1 MSALKTPLKICG
13 SPWSD
18 ENRTYISEHN
28 GGIFVSL
35 SGLYHY
41 ARAEEIVVA
50 VNSHA
55 KHMAT
60 IKELSEALGP
70 FAEVA
75 DYYDP
80 SEGDDK
86 EMAWSHD
93 FTIGSLR
100 RARAA
105 IAAAKESE

>member
-41 ARAEEIVVA
+41 AHAEEIVVA

-55 KHMAT
+55 KHKAT
-60 IKELSEALGP
+60 IKELSEALEGMLN
-70 FAEVA
+70 E
-75 DYYDP
+75 YDQA
-80 SEGDDK
+80 SRY
-86 EMAWSHD
+86 
-93 FTIGSLR
+93 GSPM
-100 RARAA
+100 ARAA
-105 IAAAKESE
+105 NERVTFARAALAAAKENE